1 VLTNTANGLAK
12 GARDSGNKVCRLTQ
26 LQHLKKDGAHSS
38 VTSVQP
44 YLSQIKQ
51 QLSQLLLAR
60 KVTVSLNFGDRS
72 YGGILRPP
80 AVLMFYDFA
89 PHGDGANNNNPIG
102 AGDKYSPSRLGA
114 AAGQMRPDQ
123 RDREH
128 RYNFHL
134 LRHTASLFITYL
146 RWPPKRI
153 QTVMGHASVRI
164 TFDLYGR
171 LFESVEADREDMK
184 KLEAAVRAA

>member
-89 PHGDGANNNNPIG
+89 PHGDGANNNNPIADVLG
-102 AGDKYSPSRLGA
+102 RLVL
-114 AAGQMRPDQ
+114 R
-123 RDREH
+123 
-128 RYNFHL
+128 L
-134 LRHTASLFITYL
+134 L
-146 RWPPKRI
+146 
-153 QTVMGHASVRI
+153 SVFKCVHSDRI
-164 TFDLYGR
+164 TPAKPSPAGR
-171 LFESVEADREDMK
+171 PVGQHGTTEVDCGQCAQAM
-184 KLEAAVRAA
+184 AA

>member
-1 VLTNTANGLAK
+1 MFFSWPPAQHRHIDSHQLTVCASACVLTNTANGLAK

-60 KVTVSLNFGDRS
+60 KVTVSLNFGNRS

-89 PHGDGANNNNPIG
+89 PHGDGANNNPIADVLG
-102 AGDKYSPSRLGA
+102 RLVL
-114 AAGQMRPDQ
+114 R
-123 RDREH
+123 
-128 RYNFHL
+128 L
-134 LRHTASLFITYL
+134 L
-146 RWPPKRI
+146 
-153 QTVMGHASVRI
+153 SVFKCVHSDRI
-164 TFDLYGR
+164 TPAKPSPAGR
-171 LFESVEADREDMK
+171 PVGQHGTTEVDCGQCAQAM
-184 KLEAAVRAA
+184 AA